1 MAVAVAA
8 GCAPRYQATPSSW
21 SLVVGTV
28 SGKDVRARAGLAP
41 GAGILWES
49 DADQKRE
56 LDAVAATGA
65 KWTTLDVDWNSIQ
78 GDGPLSFRWDRGLD
92 RAVLNMRAHGLTI
105 LGVAA
110 YSPPWARGASC
121 PAGELHCLPA
131 NPDDYARFM
140 AAAAQRYGS
149 QSANPLLRGSITSWQ
164 IWNEPNHQPYAE
176 PKPNLD
182 AYTALLKAAYRSI
195 KFVDPHATVVTG
207 GTAPAPDAAD
217 GTDYQPETWLRGLY
231 ARGAKGS
238 FDAVGHHPA
247 NYPGIPVEPHPWNAY
262 TNTTKLH
269 DIMAIYG
276 DGAKQVWG
284 TEISAPTGT
293 SSQALT
299 EAEQAEHV
307 RDYYLGWNTQLRA
320 ITGPLIW
327 MPLRDAGT
335 NRAARDENLGLVRRD
350 YSPKAGYTMFK
361 LVMTAG
367 V

>member
-1 MAVAVAA
+1 M
-8 GCAPRYQATPSSW
+8 
-21 SLVVGTV
+21 VGTV
-28 SGKDVRARAGLAP
+28 SGTDVRARAGLAP
-41 GAGILWES
+41 GVGILWES
-49 DADQKRE
+49 DADQTRE
-56 LDAVAATGA
+56 LDAIAATGA

-78 GDGPLSFRWDRGLD
+78 GDGPQSFRWDRAMD

-176 PKPNLD
+176 PKPSLD

-217 GTDYQPETWLRGLY
+217 GSDYQPETWLKGLY

-247 NYPGIPVEPHPWNAY
+247 NYPGNPLEPHPWNAY

-269 DIMAIYG
+269 DIMTMYG
-276 DGAKQVWG
+276 DGAKKVWG
-284 TEISAPTGT
+284 TETAAPTGT

-299 EAEQAEHV
+299 EAKQAEHL
-307 RDYYLGWNTQLRA
+307 RDYYLGWNTQLRG

-335 NRAARDENLGLVRRD
+335 DRAARDENMGLVHRD
-350 YSPKAGYTMFK
+350 YSPKPSYTMFK
-361 LVMTAG
+361 LAMAAG